1 MLPIQSFESSTDD
14 YAYLPDEL
22 LEKILDGTDEI
33 SEDVKSV
40 YKNLVENREKLRGS
54 LIQQGKVA
62 RVADLEPVPSPSV
75 AAVDGGMAVE
85 KSIGADTV
93 LVAAVGV
100 EGLVREDQRKWTGVQ
115 YSHWQKVLPH
125 SGEAASRFA
134 RGVMSALE
142 LEIAVQAPH
151 DVIIFDGSHLTPII
165 GLNSMLSQNE
175 PDLTP
180 FCAKILSDHK
190 AANNLSEFF
199 QRTNLVA
206 MVKYDS
212 SNELSASWLADEKV
226 KLDDRTLTTMLL
238 DPGEYTIPSLMALT
252 PERKQQIGDLHII
265 VADKKFPN
273 RQSLNQDFETGLS
286 FAKQIHVIY
295 YRPWEWA
302 PSYRIEIKRA
312 AANSANRIATILQ
325 AVKEQVV
332 SPEVREPY
340 PQYLADQMAKSV
352 GAGLQALRSAVM
364 FSLADSGADNMLRM
378 LAQSYRTE

>member
-1 MLPIQSFESSTDD
+1 MLPIQSFESSNDD

-33 SEDVKSV
+33 SQDVKSA
-40 YKNLVENREKLRGS
+40 YQNLVENREKLRGI
-54 LIQQGKVA
+54 LIQNGKVA
-62 RVADLEPVPSPSV
+62 KVADLEPVPSPSV
-75 AAVDGGMAVE
+75 AAIDGGMAVE

-115 YSHWQKVLPH
+115 YSHWQKALPH
-125 SGEAASRFA
+125 SGEQASRFA
-134 RGVMSALE
+134 RGAMSALE

-151 DVIIFDGSHLTPII
+151 DIVIFDGSHLTPII
-165 GLNSMLSQNE
+165 GINSMLSQNE

-180 FCAKILSDHK
+180 YCENILNNHKTTGNLSD
-190 AANNLSEFF
+190 FF

-212 SNELSASWLADEKV
+212 STELSASWLASENI

-238 DPGEYTIPSLMALT
+238 EPGEYTVPSLLALT
-252 PERKQQIGDLHII
+252 PERKQQVEDLHII
-265 VADKKFPN
+265 IADKQFPN
-273 RQSLNQDFETGLS
+273 RQNLNQEFETALT

-302 PSYRIEIKRA
+302 PSYRIELKRT
-312 AANSANRIATILQ
+312 AANSSNRIATILQ

-340 PQYLADQMAKSV
+340 PQHLADQMAKSV